1 MNKMDFKEIDLL
13 AANKKELPEKSGLEE
28 LYCYSLLCTLYNDF
42 NCSKIDKE
50 TGKKIK
56 KTIKSAFLEAKDRI
70 TRYDSVYADWQRNTI
85 ESAKYISAIKNALEQ
100 RADANTVMRLALQ
113 LYGVLTNDNVT
124 PRVYIEKI
132 EEKQ

>member
-13 AANKKELPEKSGLEE
+13 AANKKELPGKRTLEE

-42 NCSKIDKE
+42 SCGKIDKE

-85 ESAKYISAIKNALEQ
+85 ESAKYIIEIKNALEQ
-100 RADANTVMRLALQ
+100 RVDADTVMRLALQ
-113 LYGVLTNDNVT
+113 LYQ
-124 PRVYIEKI
+124 IAA
-132 EEKQ
+132 